1 MTKCWDI
8 LGLGVI
14 TVDDLIYVEEYPGP
28 ETKLEINTEIRQGGG
43 LTATALVAA
52 SRMGAKVAY
61 CAILGEN
68 ELSHFARQ
76 ELENEGVDCTQIFIR
91 AKARPIHS
99 TIIVDLR
106 NGHRTILYSTEGVTY
121 PLPEDITDD
130 LINSCRVLF
139 VDNYPAETA
148 IHSIKIAKKY
158 KIPVVADIEENHPN
172 SLTLELL
179 KQADHLIIGK
189 ELGMR
194 ITGQNKPAA
203 IVKELIHDKHACCI
217 VTAGD
222 QGCWYSEQGGDIIHF
237 PAYRIQA
244 VDTTGCGDVFHGVYA
259 ASIAKRNSVSMAIQM
274 ATAAASLKATKP
286 GGRSGIPT
294 RSEIDMFLK
303 RVIQ

>member
-1 MTKCWDI
+1 MTKRWDI

-14 TVDDLIYVEEYPGP
+14 TVDDLIYVEEYPDS

-52 SRMGAKVAY
+52 SRMDTRVAY
-61 CAILGEN
+61 CAVLGEN
-68 ELSHFARQ
+68 ELSRFARQ

-91 AKARPIHS
+91 AEARPIHS

-148 IHSIKIAKKY
+148 IHSIKIAKKH
-158 KIPVVADIEENHPN
+158 KIPVVADIEGNHPD
-172 SLTLELL
+172 SVTLELL

-189 ELGMR
+189 ELGKR
-194 ITGQNKPAA
+194 ITGEIKPMA
-203 IVKELIHDKHACCI
+203 IVKELIRNKHACCV

-222 QGCWYSEQGGDIIHF
+222 QGCWYSEQGGEIIHF

-259 ASIAKRNSVSMAIQM
+259 ASIAKRQ
-274 ATAAASLKATKP
+274 KCKP
-286 GGRSGIPT
+286 GNTNGNC
-294 RSEIDMFLK
+294 RSEVSRQQNPVVGLEFRPEL
-303 RVIQ
+303 RSRCS